1 MLLASKN
8 TLSSKFAL
16 YDKNCGYSS
25 LIFKYSCGEKIIEAC
40 WSISIFDNLWFS
52 VARSIIVLTVCVGIP
67 FKAIASSKSI
77 VSFWYRFLRCL
88 SISSFKVLKTI
99 VKMFKNYKPLRFF
112 TSIAIVVFILGI
124 LVGIPVLTEF
134 FETHYIT
141 KIPSAILATGLVI
154 LSVIIGQCGVILD
167 TVVKQ
172 NRENY
177 ELNMLR
183 YKQLE
188 DLKKEQK
195 RYD

>member
-1 MLLASKN
+1 
-8 TLSSKFAL
+8 
-16 YDKNCGYSS
+16 
-25 LIFKYSCGEKIIEAC
+25 
-40 WSISIFDNLWFS
+40 
-52 VARSIIVLTVCVGIP
+52 
-67 FKAIASSKSI
+67 
-77 VSFWYRFLRCL
+77 
-88 SISSFKVLKTI
+88 
-99 VKMFKNYKPLRFF
+99 MFKNYKPLRFF